1 MRQYPQAIAHPL
13 FSQVAEA
20 AAAIGQPVYVIG
32 GYVRDHLLGK
42 TCKDIDFVTLG
53 SGTALAAAFAAHV
66 GATKLATY
74 ENFGTA
80 LVVIEDYQLEFVGA
94 RKESYRK
101 NSRKPLVENGSLADD
116 QLRRDFTIN
125 ALSLSLQAEDWGAL
139 HDPFDGVADLEAGIL
154 RTPQDPLLTFS
165 DDPLRMMRAI
175 RFATQ
180 LQFYIAPEAYQAI
193 CKQHNRIL
201 IISKERVAEELNKI
215 LLADIP
221 SIGLK
226 LLTKTGLLPHILP
239 ELEAMHGV
247 EEQQGLRHKDNFY
260 HTLQVVDNL
269 AKLSKDDLWLRW
281 SALLHDIAKPQTK
294 RFEPGVGWTFHGHE
308 DKGARM
314 VPRIFRNLRLPQN
327 EHMRFVQK
335 MVKLH
340 QRPIALVSE
349 KVTDAALRR
358 LVVDAEPDLE
368 KLMTL
373 CRADITTRN
382 DDRKQRYLANF
393 DKVER
398 RVMEVLERD
407 RLRNWQPVVTG
418 ELLIERY
425 NLTPGPAIGILKNA
439 VREAILEGE
448 IPNELD
454 AAWAWLDA
462 RMDSLMAAVAP
473 ARPPRNATE
482 GN

>member
-1 MRQYPQAIAHPL
+1 MQHFPQAIAHPL
-13 FSQVAEA
+13 FKSLSQAGEE
-20 AAAIGQPVYVIG
+20 IEQPVYVIG
-32 GYVRDHLLGK
+32 GYVRDFFLGK
-42 TCKDIDFVTLG
+42 GSKDADFVTLG
-53 SGTALAAAFAAHV
+53 SGIRLAEAFARKV
-66 GATKLATY
+66 GATKVATY

-80 LVVIEDYQLEFVGA
+80 LVVVDDFHMEFVGA

-101 NSRKPLVENGSLADD
+101 DSRKPIVENGTLEDD

-125 ALSLSLQAEDWGAL
+125 ALSLSLQTDDWGAL
-139 HDPFDGVADLEAGIL
+139 HDPFQGLADLKEGIL
-154 RTPQDPLLTFS
+154 RTPQNPGITFS

-180 LQFYIAPEAYQAI
+180 LQFFIAEDAYKAI
-193 CKQHNRIL
+193 CQYNDRIH
-201 IISKERVAEELNKI
+201 IISKERITDELNKV
-215 LLADIP
+215 LLAEAP
-221 SIGLK
+221 SAGLK
-226 LLTKTGLLPHILP
+226 LLSKTGLLPHILP
-239 ELEAMHGV
+239 ELEAMHGI
-247 EEQQGLRHKDNFY
+247 EEQGGLRHKDNFY

-269 AKLSKDDLWLRW
+269 ARLNKDDLWLRW
-281 SALLHDIAKPQTK
+281 SALLHDIAKPLTK
-294 RFEPGVGWTFHGHE
+294 KFEPGNGWTFHGHE

-314 VPRIFRNLRLPQN
+314 VPGIFRRLKLPQN

-335 MVKLH
+335 MVRLH
-340 QRPIALVSE
+340 QRPIALVNE
-349 KVTDAALRR
+349 QVTDAALRR

-382 DDRKQRYLANF
+382 DDRKKRYLANF

-407 RLRNWQPVVTG
+407 RLRNWQPVVSG

-425 NLTPGPAIGILKNA
+425 QLTPGPAIGILKNA

-454 AAWAWLDA
+454 AAWAWLDT
-462 RMDSLMAAVAP
+462 RLPVLLKDQERP
-473 ARPPRNATE
+473 ASH
-482 GN
+482 